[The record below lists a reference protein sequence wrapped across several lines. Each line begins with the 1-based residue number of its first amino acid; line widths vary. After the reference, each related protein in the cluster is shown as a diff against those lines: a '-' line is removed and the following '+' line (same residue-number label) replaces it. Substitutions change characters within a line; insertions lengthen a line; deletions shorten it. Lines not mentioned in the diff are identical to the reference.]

1 MALGKCSL
9 IISLVASGRA
19 VRNTFIESCH
29 VPDIAVVHNQW
40 TADKAQ
46 TLALEEEAPVDHRD
60 VAADHKLAAVA
71 VVVVG

>member
-1 MALGKCSL
+1 M
-9 IISLVASGRA
+9 
-19 VRNTFIESCH
+19 
-29 VPDIAVVHNQW
+29 PDIAVVHNQW